1 MRRRLAALL
10 LLAFTGAAALANAG
24 ANASRDPGPEI
35 VSVEAGAFSA
45 VVRWRVGDSARV
57 VVEVGPDDR
66 YGIWSPTSTARSA
79 EVGKTTLTGLE
90 PDTTY
95 RFRVTARLRN
105 GMRHDA
111 RGSFRTDPWPSLVA
125 ASAAPSVA
133 ESTAGGSGGLS
144 PFVLPA
150 PTRPGSSSGT
160 GGPTS
165 PSGIPTGTP
174 TAVSSAPLRINGAAV
189 FPRMVWRQCPTYYP
203 TSLGAGIN
211 MFLGVECDHPEE
223 QFSRLA
229 GRALSTVDAAT
240 PGISGPGVVGWHLP
254 DEADVSV
261 GDVRKLPNPRADGRV
276 TFLTLTDKF
285 SQHAAAG
292 PYGKAIYPDFF
303 ARADVIGFDTYPVEV
318 RCSLE
323 QIDNVYWMQRELIAL
338 TGGKPTFQWIE
349 AGPME
354 HCTWNQDPTPAVVR
368 AETWL
373 AIAGGARG
381 IGYFPDYW
389 EEGIRNEVRLTNREI
404 LALAPALLGP
414 VAKANWSVES
424 PVRVTARRFNGATY
438 VVAVNTSTNPV
449 TASFSVPGLS
459 GRHLRVFREGRVVKP
474 MGDLVADKL
483 PGLGV
488 AVYVVPPPGW

>member
-1 MRRRLAALL
+1 MLAFPALAALG
-10 LLAFTGAAALANAG
+10 TSG
-24 ANASRDPGPEI
+24 ANASGPARPEV
-35 VSVEAGAFSA
+35 VSVQSGSFSA
-45 VVRWRVGDSARV
+45 VVRWRVAEGARV

-66 YGIWSPTSTARSA
+66 YGIWSTTSLTQPNQI
-79 EVGKTTLTGLE
+79 GKTTLTGLE
-90 PDTTY
+90 PATTY
-95 RFRVTARLRN
+95 RYRVSARLRT
-105 GMRHDA
+105 GMRTED
-111 RGSFRTDPWPSLVA
+111 RGTFRTDPWPSELAASVA
-125 ASAAPSVA
+125 ATAAD
-133 ESTAGGSGGLS
+133 STSSGSQS
-144 PFVLPA
+144 PFVLPPA
-150 PTRPGSSSGT
+150 LPPGGSSGNGPSGGSALPPGSPLVESS
-160 GGPTS
+160 S
-165 PSGIPTGTP
+165 
-174 TAVSSAPLRINGAAV
+174 PLRVNGAAI

-211 MFLGVECDHPEE
+211 TFLGVACDAPEE

-254 DEADVSV
+254 DEADVSIGNV
-261 GDVRKLPNPRADGRV
+261 EKLSRPKAEGRV

-285 SQHAAAG
+285 SAGAAAG

-303 ARADVIGFDTYPVEV
+303 ASADVIGFDTYPVEV

-368 AETWL
+368 AEAWL

-389 EEGIRNEVRLTNREI
+389 EEEIRNEVRQVNREI

-414 VAKANWSVES
+414 VAKTNWSVES
-424 PVRVTARRFNGATY
+424 AVRVTARRFNGATY
-438 VVAVNTSTNPV
+438 IVAVNTSTAPIS
-449 TASFSVPGLS
+449 ASFTVPGLG
-459 GRHLRVFREGRVVKP
+459 GRQLRVFRDGRIVKP
-474 MGDLVADKL
+474 MGDLVVDKL

>member
-1 MRRRLAALL
+1 MRRRLAAPLL
-10 LLAFTGAAALANAG
+10 VLAFTLLAALGTPG
-24 ANASRDPGPEI
+24 ANASQPAAPQV
-35 VSVEAGAFSA
+35 VSVQAGAFSA
-45 VVRWRVGDSARV
+45 VVRWQIANAARI

-66 YGIWSPTSTARSA
+66 YGTWSTTSLAKA
-79 EVGKTTLTGLE
+79 NQVGKSTLTGLE

-95 RFRVTARLRN
+95 RYRVAARLGTGVRTE
-105 GMRHDA
+105 D
-111 RGSFRTDPWPSLVA
+111 RGTFRTDPWPSQAA
-125 ASAAPSVA
+125 ASIGPTPA
-133 ESTAGGSGGLS
+133 ESTSSGSQSPFILPPPTPPGGS
-144 PFVLPA
+144 
-150 PTRPGSSSGT
+150 TT
-160 GGPTS
+160 T
-165 PSGIPTGTP
+165 PSGGGALPPGTP
-174 TAVSSAPLRINGAAV
+174 KAVSSAPLRVNGAAV
-189 FPRMVWRQCPTYYP
+189 FPRMVWRQCPSYYP
-203 TSLGAGIN
+203 TSLAAGIN
-211 MFLGVECDHPEE
+211 TFLGVSCDAPEE

-229 GRALSTVDAAT
+229 GRALSTVDSAT

-261 GDVRKLPNPRADGRV
+261 GSVEKLSRPKADGRV

-285 SQHAAAG
+285 SAGAAPG
-292 PYGKAIYPDFF
+292 PYGKDIYPAFF
-303 ARADVIGFDTYPVEV
+303 ESADVIGFDTYPVEV

-323 QIDNVYWMQRELIAL
+323 QIDNVFWMQRELIGL

-389 EEGIRNEVRLTNREI
+389 SDEIRNEIRQLNRDI

-424 PVRVTARRFNGATY
+424 PVRVTARRFNGAIY
-438 VVAVNTSTNPV
+438 VIAVNTSTAPV
-449 TASFSVPGLS
+449 SASFSVPGLG
-459 GRHLRVFREGRVVKP
+459 GRTLRVFGDGRTVRP

>member
-1 MRRRLAALL
+1 MLAFPALAALG
-10 LLAFTGAAALANAG
+10 TSG
-24 ANASRDPGPEI
+24 ANASQPAAPEV
-35 VSVEAGAFSA
+35 VSVQAGSFSA
-45 VVRWRVGDSARV
+45 VVRWSIADAARV

-66 YGIWSPTSTARSA
+66 YGIWSTTSLTQPNQI
-79 EVGKTTLTGLE
+79 GKSSLTGLE
-90 PDTTY
+90 PATTY
-95 RFRVTARLRN
+95 RFRVTARLRT
-105 GMRHDA
+105 GMKTED
-111 RGSFRTDPWPSLVA
+111 RGTFRTDPWPSQVA
-125 ASAAPSVA
+125 ASVVPTAA
-133 ESTAGGSGGLS
+133 ESTSSGSQSPFILPPPKPPGGSS
-144 PFVLPA
+144 
-150 PTRPGSSSGT
+150 
-160 GGPTS
+160 
-165 PSGIPTGTP
+165 TGTP
-174 TAVSSAPLRINGAAV
+174 TGGGALPPGTPKAVSSAPLRVNGGAI

-203 TSLGAGIN
+203 TSLAAGIN
-211 MFLGVECDHPEE
+211 TFMGVSCDAPEE

-254 DEADVSV
+254 DEADVSIGNV
-261 GDVRKLPNPRADGRV
+261 EKLSRPKAEGRV

-285 SQHAAAG
+285 SAGAAPG
-292 PYGKAIYPDFF
+292 PYGKDIYPDFF
-303 ARADVIGFDTYPVEV
+303 ASADVIGFDTYPVEV
-318 RCSLE
+318 RCSLD

-354 HCTWNQDPTPAVVR
+354 HCTWNENPTPAVVR

-389 EEGIRNEVRLTNREI
+389 EEDIRNEVRQVNRDI

-414 VAKANWSVES
+414 LAKVNWSAES
-424 PVRVTARRFNGATY
+424 PVRVAARRFNGATY
-438 VVAVNTSTNPV
+438 VIAVNTSAAPV
-449 TASFSVPGLS
+449 SSSFTVPGLG
-459 GRHLRVFREGRVVKP
+459 GRQLRVFRDGRVVKP
-474 MGDLVADKL
+474 MGDLVMDKL